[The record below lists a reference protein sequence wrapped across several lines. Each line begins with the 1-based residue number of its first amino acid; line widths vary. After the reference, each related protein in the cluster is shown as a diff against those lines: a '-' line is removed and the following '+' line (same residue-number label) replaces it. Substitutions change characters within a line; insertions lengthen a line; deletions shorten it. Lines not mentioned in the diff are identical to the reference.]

1 MDSRD
6 AALQRIADTLGFDL
20 TAPVRIG
27 GNYTPVVVHGGQAW
41 ISGQVPRIG
50 ETVVAVGR
58 VPDQVTLEQ
67 ARRGAQVA
75 ALRCLVQLR
84 EAAGGLQ
91 HVAQALRMGV
101 FVHSAPDFGGHSEVG
116 DAASDVLYQVL
127 GAEAGRHARTSV
139 GVAQLPKGA
148 AVEVELVVALQ
159 PGAPHGR

>member
-1 MDSRD
+1 MDTRD
-6 AALQRIADTLGFDL
+6 TALQRIADKLGFDL
-20 TAPVRIG
+20 AAPVRIG

-58 VPDQVTLEQ
+58 VPDQVPLDQ

-75 ALRCLVQLR
+75 AVRCLVQLR
-84 EAAGGLQ
+84 QAVGGLDN
-91 HVAQALRMGV
+91 VAQALRMGV
-101 FVHSAPDFGGHSEVG
+101 FVHSAPDFAGHSEVG
-116 DAASDVLYQVL
+116 DAASDVLYAVL
-127 GAEAGRHARTSV
+127 GSKAGRHARTSV

-159 PGAPHGR
+159 AGAGDGQ